1 MFLRPIHVVA
11 CVNTSFLLLY
21 GNFFVVYSSTRIII
35 LLKGQTAGSCN
46 DADKY
51 KCDRLYMDPK
61 KVDTSVREMIPCT

>member
-1 MFLRPIHVVA
+1 MLF
-11 CVNTSFLLLY
+11 
-21 GNFFVVYSSTRIII
+21 GNI
-35 LLKGQTAGSCN
+35 KGQTAGSCN